1 VGLLATRFMVEQDF
15 YRGRLAEHGMETLVP
30 DKTGRAEVRRIICD
44 ELCWSVVCP
53 ESRERYREIMA
64 ELVGR
69 GAEGLILGCT
79 EITLLASQ
87 ADTSVPVF
95 DTTALHVQAALDWLL
110 A

>member
-1 VGLLATRFMVEQDF
+1 MEQDF
-15 YRGRLAEHGMETLVP
+15 YRGRLGEHGIETLVP
-30 DKTGRAEVRRIICD
+30 DKTGRAEVHRIIYD
-44 ELCWSVVCP
+44 ELCHNVVRP

-79 EITLLASQ
+79 EITLLVSQ
-87 ADTSVPVF
+87 ADTSVPLF